1 MRRATLRCPPH
12 IFIKYM
18 EQTFSDLKKK
28 DVINLT
34 DGKNLGRVCDITFTF
49 PENNVCGFTVTGC
62 KGFRFSRQEMFIP
75 VSSVTK
81 IGQDAVL
88 VKLGKEGKPEP
99 RPPRGEG
106 ACPPNFCPPDSCPP
120 WNGGNPPPRP
130 PQPRRRYDE
139 YE

>member
-1 MRRATLRCPPH
+1 
-12 IFIKYM
+12 M

-62 KGFRFSRQEMFIP
+62 KGFRFSKQEMFIP
-75 VSSVTK
+75 ISAVTK
-81 IGQDAVL
+81 IGEDAVL
-88 VKLGKEGKPEP
+88 VKLDDKNDKPEKP
-99 RPPRGEG
+99 DKRPPKHNC
-106 ACPPNFCPPDSCPP
+106 CPPPCPPYNCPPD
-120 WNGGNPPPRP
+120 
-130 PQPRRRYDE
+130 RRSYDE

>member
-1 MRRATLRCPPH
+1 
-12 IFIKYM
+12 M

-62 KGFRFSRQEMFIP
+62 KGFRFSKQEMFIP
-75 VSSVTK
+75 ISAVTK
-81 IGQDAVL
+81 IGEDAVL
-88 VKLGKEGKPEP
+88 VKLGKEGEPEHKPPHHSEC
-99 RPPRGEG
+99 PPQNFPPD
-106 ACPPNFCPPDSCPP
+106 CPPNNCPP
-120 WNGGNPPPRP
+120 WHGGNQGGNPPPRP
-130 PQPRRRYDE
+130 PQRRSYDE